1 MNSLFFTCIFLIF
14 LCINCVNSE
23 ILDVSSPSVLE
34 TAQFA
39 TQEIS
44 KLSDSG
50 IYETLKLECI
60 KNADKFDGSYFIHF
74 VLNLELSS
82 PYFKSKLSSEI
93 FQIVVMEHKLD
104 HYRTLAID
112 RFPIMLDNA
121 IEEFYIKRVKERR
134 FAREQMFDFLESSF
148 SLYPN
153 NNNNIKLLQ
162 DSSLELD
169 FADLSLDELHSILL
183 D

>member
-1 MNSLFFTCIFLIF
+1 MNILFF
-14 LCINCVNSE
+14 LCIFIILFCIKSINSE
-23 ILDVSSPSVLE
+23 ILDVSTPIVLE
-34 TAQFA
+34 KAQFA
-39 TQEIS
+39 IQEIS

-50 IYETLKLECI
+50 IYNTLKLESI
-60 KNADKFDGSYFIHF
+60 KNAEKFDGSYFIHF

-82 PYFKSKLSSEI
+82 PYFKSRLSSEI

-104 HYRTLAID
+104 NYLTLAIE

-121 IEEFYIKRVKERR
+121 IEEFYIERVKERR
-134 FAREQMFDFLESSF
+134 FAREQMFDILESSF

-153 NNNNIKLLQ
+153 NNTLQQ